1 MIAKGEMLRSLV
13 SNLPRRKS
21 QSRENLYMDIAGLDQ
36 REKWNEEFTRT
47 SLKDGQ
53 R

>member
-21 QSRENLYMDIAGLDQ
+21 QSLENLYMDIAGLRA
-36 REKWNEEFTRT
+36 REKWKEEFTLT
-47 SLKDGQ
+47 SFKDGQ

>member
-21 QSRENLYMDIAGLDQ
+21 QGRENLYMDIAGL
-36 REKWNEEFTRT
+36 RAKGKME
-47 SLKDGQ
+47 
-53 R
+53 

>member
-21 QSRENLYMDIAGLDQ
+21 KSRENLYMDIAGL
-36 REKWNEEFTRT
+36 RAKGKME
-47 SLKDGQ
+47 
-53 R
+53 